1 MKLKFLSLALIS
13 VAAGCTTNVED
24 TPYYLDVVHRVT
36 DPVNYSG
43 GPFVDMP
50 NGRILLMSGNEM
62 TNALVGLP
70 IDSLENGQNFDAAV
84 GLFRS
89 QSTNGLSDPNEI
101 PVGRVAFE
109 LNKAPAQAGSV
120 SLNNDNLAWLP
131 TGSAIGL
138 DWSYG
143 KADPNLYASQ
153 DSMAFSY
160 VDFNGET
167 YKDSVPVV
175 PAFGAITFPDTVS
188 VSHGCVISYQHPIPN
203 DSIGIYLTVYGYDT
217 SIFVTR
223 PDTGSVVFAPIQL
236 PVDPFGNEGFTI
248 YFYRWNWST
257 RTTPSGKKI
266 GVYSSMETDG
276 QFIPVKP

>member
-50 NGRILLMSGNEM
+50 NGRIL
-62 TNALVGLP
+62 
-70 IDSLENGQNFDAAV
+70 
-84 GLFRS
+84 
-89 QSTNGLSDPNEI
+89 
-101 PVGRVAFE
+101 GRVAFE